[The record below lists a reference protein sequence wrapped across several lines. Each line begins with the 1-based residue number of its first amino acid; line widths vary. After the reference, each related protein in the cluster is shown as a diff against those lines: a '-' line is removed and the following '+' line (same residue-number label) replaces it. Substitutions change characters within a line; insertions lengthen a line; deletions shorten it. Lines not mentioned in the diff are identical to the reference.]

1 MKLDTHDRYIV
12 HFDPQSAGYSQAQLA
27 DLYRAIEDRF
37 HQIPGLVKVGL
48 STYTPMESYNDN
60 TSVQIQGKPNLYK
73 SASYVWANSEYFD
86 SIGTHVVMGRGF
98 GPQDGP
104 AAPAAAVVN
113 QTFVQTF
120 FKPGENPIGAHL
132 GGPESPG
139 AFTIVGVVENTTYG
153 GVGWKNHSMFFLR
166 LLQQPAGDKKP
177 TDYAFTRA
185 IVLETARPMDNIAAL
200 SRQTLSS
207 INPNLSVE
215 KFQTFSSQIGEQFTH
230 ARMLSRLMTLF
241 GGLALLLAAVGL
253 YGVTAYG
260 VARRTSE
267 IGIRMALG
275 AERSGVVAMI
285 LRSAL
290 LQTVTGL
297 AIGVPVAFYGVTLV
311 KSQLYDMTTV
321 SGGALAAAL
330 ATLLAAACVAGLIP
344 ARRAASVDPARAL
357 RTE

>member
-1 MKLDTHDRYIV
+1 
-12 HFDPQSAGYSQAQLA
+12 
-27 DLYRAIEDRF
+27 
-37 HQIPGLVKVGL
+37 
-48 STYTPMESYNDN
+48 
-60 TSVQIQGKPNLYK
+60 
-73 SASYVWANSEYFD
+73 
-86 SIGTHVVMGRGF
+86 
-98 GPQDGP
+98 
-104 AAPAAAVVN
+104 
-113 QTFVQTF
+113 
-120 FKPGENPIGAHL
+120 
-132 GGPESPG
+132 
-139 AFTIVGVVENTTYG
+139 
-153 GVGWKNHSMFFLR
+153 MFFCVCCSSR
-166 LLQQPAGDKKP
+166 RGTRSRP
-177 TDYAFTRA
+177 TTSLPGRSCWRQRGPW
-185 IVLETARPMDNIAAL
+185 ITWRPL

-207 INPNLSVE
+207 INPNLSVV

-290 LQTVTGL
+290 LQTAIGL

-311 KSQLYDMTTV
+311 KSQLYEMTTV
-321 SGGALAAAL
+321 SGGALAVAVG
-330 ATLLAAACVAGLIP
+330 TLLAAACVAGLIP

-357 RTE
+357 RAE